1 VSGVEDVPRAC
12 TGAQEIEVGPALLT
26 TSKRNDPKFSPD
38 LKFGLAVLVIGLALV
53 SMIVFASKTRHSLPP
68 PRCPIDNAPAEFR
81 TERRG
86 TTICNYGH
94 FSTAEQKPHTW
105 WAACQ

>member
-1 VSGVEDVPRAC
+1 VSRVEDVPRAC
-12 TGAQEIEVGPALLT
+12 TREQEIEVGSVLLT
-26 TSKRNDPKFSPD
+26 TSKRYDPKFSPD
-38 LKFGLAVLVIGLALV
+38 LKFGFAILVIGFALV
-53 SMIVFASKTRHSLPP
+53 GMIVFVRQTRHSLPP

-94 FSTAEQKPHTW
+94 FSTADQKPHTW